1 MYIPKDFAETDG
13 ARLAALIEGHGFALL
28 VTSGPDGLPV
38 ASHLAFLYDRD
49 RGENGTLLGHMARA
63 NPQWKRFRDDAEAL
77 VIFWGPHAYVSP
89 SWYEA
94 QPSVP
99 TWNYATVHAYGR
111 PRLVEGGEALRA
123 LLARLVEENEAGFES
138 PWRMDLPKAYE
149 DRMIQGIV
157 GFEIEIGRLEG
168 KFKLSQNRDAT
179 DRASVAR
186 QLRAGGDDDAAG
198 IARLMDEQEADG

>member
-1 MYIPKDFAETDG
+1 
-13 ARLAALIEGHGFALL
+13 
-28 VTSGPDGLPV
+28 
-38 ASHLAFLYDRD
+38 
-49 RGENGTLLGHMARA
+49 
-63 NPQWKRFRDDAEAL
+63 